1 MPPPRKNSRRL
12 ARPMLSS
19 PTPPS
24 APSTTALDTPAWAAG
39 RQALIPPSFTI
50 SATCQGM
57 GKIIQEPCP
66 KCKGEGRVMRE
77 RNIEVKVP
85 AGVEDGTRIRYSGQ
99 GEAGLHN
106 GPAGDLYVVIKVE
119 EHQFF
124 EREGK
129 DLYCLIPISFTQAAL
144 GTELQVPT
152 LDGEH
157 RLKIPE
163 GTQTGTSFRL
173 RNKGM
178 PVVSGAGKGD
188 LFVEIRVET
197 PKRLSKQQKEILQQ
211 LAGATAVE
219 NKPERR
225 TLFSKVKDIFG

>member
-1 MPPPRKNSRRL
+1 
-12 ARPMLSS
+12 
-19 PTPPS
+19 
-24 APSTTALDTPAWAAG
+24 
-39 RQALIPPSFTI
+39 
-50 SATCQGM
+50 
-57 GKIIQEPCP
+57 
-66 KCKGEGRVMRE
+66 MRE

-178 PVVSGAGKGD
+178 PVVNGAGKGD

-211 LAGATAVE
+211 LASATAVE
-219 NKPERR
+219 NKPERG